1 MPYYISR
8 INLSFRTISAFADD
22 EDKKLKKALTLY
34 SMAEK
39 EYIQV
44 RGARANNLKNI
55 DVDIPRGEF
64 VVVTGLAIEQKTT
77 GNNTYSIFLSRIFG

>member
-1 MPYYISR
+1 
-8 INLSFRTISAFADD
+8 
-22 EDKKLKKALTLY
+22 
-34 SMAEK
+34 MAEK

-77 GNNTYSIFLSRIFG
+77 GNNPYSIFLSRIFW

>member
-1 MPYYISR
+1 
-8 INLSFRTISAFADD
+8 
-22 EDKKLKKALTLY
+22 
-34 SMAEK
+34 MAEK